1 MIYSIK
7 SSFNNFKT
15 FHFVKKL
22 CSTVTSS
29 SSSSQLSELTGS
41 KPVAYWLFGMCGLVA
56 GMVTVGGV
64 TRLTRS
70 GLSMTDWKIQG
81 SLPPMNDAEWQIE
94 FERYKT
100 FPEWQQRKSM
110 TVDEFK
116 TIYWWEYGHRM
127 MGRSLGVAFILP
139 FTYFSVKKMIPK
151 HLYPRLYLL
160 LGLGGA
166 QGLVGWWMVKSGL
179 EVDPEQKKEI
189 RVSPYRL
196 ATHLG
201 MAFTTYGLLLWTALD
216 AYFPKSHYENVGKK
230 FAPISL
236 KFAKSL
242 RGTGF
247 RNLFLVCLTAMS
259 GAYVAGN
266 DAGRAYNT
274 FPKMGD
280 VWIPYEIFDLE
291 PWWKNLFENTAM
303 VQFNHRILAIT
314 TYISVSAMYVR
325 AIHSTVQWTIIPNLT
340 RILMN
345 TVATVAGLQVGL
357 GVYTLLSHVPIPIAA
372 LHQSG
377 SLLLITSL
385 LCLTHSLGYGKN
397 IPESVKK
404 NVINQTKEISKD
416 LNEQILKK
424 TIGKPKNF
432 PAASLAEIRK
442 RNEENK
448 EIKENK
454 ENKENKET

>member
-1 MIYSIK
+1 
-7 SSFNNFKT
+7 
-15 FHFVKKL
+15 
-22 CSTVTSS
+22 
-29 SSSSQLSELTGS
+29 
-41 KPVAYWLFGMCGLVA
+41 
-56 GMVTVGGV
+56 
-64 TRLTRS
+64 
-70 GLSMTDWKIQG
+70 
-81 SLPPMNDAEWQIE
+81 
-94 FERYKT
+94 
-100 FPEWQQRKSM
+100 
-110 TVDEFK
+110 
-116 TIYWWEYGHRM
+116 
-127 MGRSLGVAFILP
+127 
-139 FTYFSVKKMIPK
+139 
-151 HLYPRLYLL
+151 
-160 LGLGGA
+160 
-166 QGLVGWWMVKSGL
+166 MVKSGL

-201 MAFTTYGLLLWTALD
+201 MAFTTYGLLLWTGILLFFTLIIFFLSSLFFSLLISSYLSFFLSFSFLALD